1 LDDTSCP
8 EGVDAHGERR
18 GVDSQSA
25 LGDSVRVWRRRITAP
40 KRLRPSALRTCAKVN
55 VSNNSP
61 NGTHLNIDDAVELL
75 RSHTKLAP
83 SRAQTTLSAIESW
96 FARGDGQ
103 RSYFHADTL
112 CHRPALC
119 CRIDIL

>member
-1 LDDTSCP
+1 
-8 EGVDAHGERR
+8 
-18 GVDSQSA
+18 VDSQSA

-40 KRLRPSALRTCAKVN
+40 KRLRPSALRTCAKVD

-61 NGTHLNIDDAVELL
+61 NGAHLKIDDAAELL
-75 RSHTKLAP
+75 TSHTKFAP
-83 SRAQTTLSAIESW
+83 SRAQTTLSAIESR

-112 CHRPALC
+112 CHRPALG